1 MAKTLSM
8 ENVAELRPKGIGHS
22 KSKRQHRSASKRR
35 TKMPAIEAVSLA
47 APAVSTPREM
57 AVFPNTVMSAAV
69 LLSALSLAAV
79 SAFFGIT
86 GMTTIFAAAV
96 IPVRVMTGALEVA
109 KLVTTAWL
117 ARHWS
122 VAPLALRAPLVI
134 IVVLL
139 MALTAVGTFG
149 FLSRAHLTERAA
161 AAEAIDRSAAPLAQQ
176 IALAESRIKDID
188 VRIAQLDGMVNVSTA
203 HGHTKL
209 AMVLVRDQAVRR
221 GDLVAERQKV
231 AQQLANLRIDE
242 IGIEAQRANLSSES
256 GPALYLAN
264 LFGSDNIEGTVRVIT
279 ALLVLVLDPLAVLLT
294 IAATWRPKVNAATS
308 GRLKTR

>member
-188 VRIAQLDGMVNVSTA
+188 VRIAQLDGM
-203 HGHTKL
+203 
-209 AMVLVRDQAVRR
+209 
-221 GDLVAERQKV
+221 
-231 AQQLANLRIDE
+231 
-242 IGIEAQRANLSSES
+242 
-256 GPALYLAN
+256 
-264 LFGSDNIEGTVRVIT
+264 
-279 ALLVLVLDPLAVLLT
+279 
-294 IAATWRPKVNAATS
+294 
-308 GRLKTR
+308 